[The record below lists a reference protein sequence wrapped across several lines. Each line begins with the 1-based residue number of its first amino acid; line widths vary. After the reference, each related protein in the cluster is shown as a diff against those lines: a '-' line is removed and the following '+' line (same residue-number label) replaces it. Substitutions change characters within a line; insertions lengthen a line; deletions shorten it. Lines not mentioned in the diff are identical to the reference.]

1 MNGGSGVVTA
11 PAAMRSGANQLE
23 LVQFGSQWPGLV
35 AGKLAHICE
44 RLAHASPELKF
55 RITGRSSARGNH
67 GDWPALPLTCLADGC
82 SPPPVFDLTV
92 YEPSSNP
99 WGN

>member
-11 PAAMRSGANQLE
+11 PVAMRSGANQLE
-23 LVQFGSQWPGLV
+23 LVQFGSPWPGLV

-55 RITGRSSARGNH
+55 RITGRSSARGNFAI
-67 GDWPALPLTCLADGC
+67 GLPCRWMFAPAVFYLTL
-82 SPPPVFDLTV
+82 
-92 YEPSSNP
+92 YEPL
-99 WGN
+99 G

>member
-35 AGKLAHICE
+35 AGKLAHICG

-55 RITGRSSARGNH
+55 RITGRSSARQTWRLACLAI
-67 GDWPALPLTCLADGC
+67 DLPLHMDVRPRLFST
-82 SPPPVFDLTV
+82 
-92 YEPSSNP
+92 
-99 WGN
+99 

>member
-67 GDWPALPLTCLADGC
+67 GDWPALPLTCLCTWMFAPAC
-82 SPPPVFDLTV
+82 FRPNRLRTL
-92 YEPSSNP
+92 Y
-99 WGN
+99 